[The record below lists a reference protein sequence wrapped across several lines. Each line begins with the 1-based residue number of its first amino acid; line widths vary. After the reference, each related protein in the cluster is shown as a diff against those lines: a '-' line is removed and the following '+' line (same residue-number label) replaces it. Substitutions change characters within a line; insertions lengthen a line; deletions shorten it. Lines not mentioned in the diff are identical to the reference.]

1 MNTNKYYDIYLQ
13 LKRKIIEGFYQ
24 EGDLLP
30 SENALSKEY
39 EVSRETI
46 RKSLDYL
53 SQDGLIQKKQ
63 GLGSIVLNP
72 TLFSFPISGLT
83 SFKELSDTQGMK
95 SKTILI
101 RNERIQVDEELHK
114 QLKLPV
120 GREIISIERVREIDG
135 QRVIYD
141 YDYLNPDVTGDI
153 PDERLEDSLYDYL
166 ENDLKLPIS
175 FASKEIV
182 IENVTDRDREFLD
195 LRDEDNHLVVIS
207 SFVYLEDAKYFQYS
221 ESRHRVDRFRFV
233 EFSRRQ
239 HSLEEHTF

>member
-1 MNTNKYYDIYLQ
+1 M
-13 LKRKIIEGFYQ
+13 EGVYQ

-30 SENALSKEY
+30 SENALSKEF

-83 SFKELSDTQGMK
+83 SFKELSEAQGMK

-101 RNERIQVDEELHK
+101 RNERIQVDKELHK
-114 QLKLPV
+114 RLNLPI
-120 GREIISIERVREIDG
+120 GIEIIAIERVREIDG

-141 YDYLNPDVTGDI
+141 YDFLNPEVTGDI
-153 PDERLEDSLYDYL
+153 PDDCLEDSLYDYL
-166 ENDLKLPIS
+166 ENEIKLPIS
-175 FASKEIV
+175 FANKEIV
-182 IENVTDRDREFLD
+182 IEDVTERDRKYLD

-207 SFVYLEDAKYFQYS
+207 SHVYLEDAKYFQYS

-233 EFSRRQ
+233 DFSRRQ
-239 HSLEEHTF
+239 HSLEEHKF